1 MTQGNKVAKPV
12 LFNDG
17 QMATRHE
24 AYGEI
29 DADHLMIRDEAGGL
43 LARWPLGDIRY
54 VDPAR
59 RTPPVRLRCS
69 GNDARLTLAADDN
82 GLWLTALCQNLLR
95 RDAGALRWPTWV
107 AAGIFAVAS
116 IIGIFVYLLPSIA
129 SAVVKL
135 IPPSLERSIGQQS
148 RAQLLTLL
156 GQFRKDQRDKLVC
169 TEPRAFGILN
179 KRAQEL
185 AILMDSPFKIHVTVV
200 RFPVVN
206 ALTLPGGEIVVLSG
220 LLDKAENGDAVI
232 GVLAHEIAHVVRRDP
247 LQVSIKQGGSA
258 LLLSLMVGDV
268 FGGAA
273 LSGLTSGL
281 IESGYSRDAE
291 EAADFLAVT
300 ALNQLGWSA
309 LPLADFIAGMD
320 KDNPMAA
327 IVPSFLSSHPTGENR
342 QRDIIA
348 LSQGVGRALSG
359 HEWKTLKAMCQ

>member
-1 MTQGNKVAKPV
+1 MSSLAKPV
-12 LFNDG
+12 TFNDG
-17 QMATRHE
+17 RTATRHE
-24 AYGEI
+24 AYAGI
-29 DADHLMIRDEAGGL
+29 DADHLLISDADGRA

-59 RTPPVRLRCS
+59 RTPPVRLRCT
-69 GNDARLTLAADDN
+69 GDDARLALAADDN
-82 GLWLTALCQNLLR
+82 GEWLTGVCPNLKK
-95 RDAGALRWPTWV
+95 RDTGALRWPTWV
-107 AAGIFAVAS
+107 AAGIFAAAS
-116 IIGIFVYLLPSIA
+116 MFGIFIYLLPGIA

-135 IPPSLERSIGQQS
+135 IPTSLERSIGDQS
-148 RAQLLTLL
+148 RTQLLALL
-156 GQFRKDQRDKLVC
+156 GQFRKDQQDKLVC
-169 TEPRAFGILN
+169 TEPHAYGILN

-185 AILMDSPFKIHVTVV
+185 ATLMDSPFKVRVTVV

-220 LLDKAENGDAVI
+220 LLDKAQSGDAVI

-281 IESGYSRDAE
+281 IENGYSRDAE
-291 EAADFLAVT
+291 AAADFLAVT

-327 IVPSFLSSHPTGENR
+327 IVPSFLNSHPSGENR

-348 LSQGVGRALSG
+348 LSQGVGRALNG